1 MLEIGYVE
9 KNMQEI
15 SLEEI
20 PVKNYSVLT
29 PWFIWLTSALF
40 VLFQFFLQLSSGV
53 MIDELMHAFS
63 INALGAGL
71 LASTYYYVYV
81 ALQTPAGMLIDYY
94 GPRKLL
100 TIGGFICAMGCWLF
114 ASADH
119 LFLAEFSRLLMGAG
133 CSFAFVGSLYLIS
146 RWFSPSRF
154 ALMVG
159 IAETAGTVG
168 TIIGNL
174 FLATAIGQFGWRH
187 CMLGAALI
195 ASIIGAACWL
205 IIRDR
210 PPLQNKQVNKLS
222 GNEFFQQVVAILKNP
237 VAWWNGLYS
246 GLLFS
251 VVTVFV
257 ALWGI
262 PFLMKGQ
269 HISIALATLVAS
281 FVFAGLAIG
290 CPLIGFV
297 CQRITNRRKLMSIC
311 AFACAVLLTVV
322 LFAPSMPFIL
332 ICLLLFLLG
341 LLCSSYVI
349 NFAIAKE
356 IAEEQAIS
364 TSIGF
369 TNTLSVIT
377 APLLQPIVGGLLQ
390 FVHHLSGNSG
400 KGIESYTLLD
410 FQLALLILPVGLVVA
425 GIVAFY
431 ACPSSRR

>member
-1 MLEIGYVE
+1 
-9 KNMQEI
+9 MQEV
-15 SLEEI
+15 SLNEEA
-20 PVKNYSVLT
+20 YSQKSYSLLT

-53 MIDELMHAFS
+53 MIDELMHSFS

-100 TIGGFICAMGCWLF
+100 TLGGFICAVGCWLF
-114 ASADH
+114 ASATH
-119 LFLAEFSRLLMGAG
+119 LLLAELGRLLMGAG

-146 RWFSPSRF
+146 RWFSTSKF

-168 TIIGNL
+168 TIVGNL
-174 FLATAIGQFGWRH
+174 FLATAMGQFGWRH
-187 CMLGAALI
+187 CMLGAAFGAVMI
-195 ASIIGAACWL
+195 SIACWL

-210 PPLQNKQVNKLS
+210 PALS
-222 GNEFFQQVVAILKNP
+222 TKEVSRIKPDKFFQQAVAIIKNP

-262 PFLMKGQ
+262 PFLMKAQ
-269 HISIALATLVAS
+269 HISITLATLVAS
-281 FVFAGLAIG
+281 FVFVGLAIG
-290 CPLIGFV
+290 CPLIGFI
-297 CQRITNRRKLMSIC
+297 CQRLANRQKLMSAC
-311 AFACAVLLTVV
+311 AFACATLLTVV
-322 LFAPSMPFIL
+322 LLTPNLSL
-332 ICLLLFLLG
+332 IITCLLLFLIG
-341 LLCSSYVI
+341 VLCSSYVI

-356 IAEEQAIS
+356 IASEQATS

-377 APLLQPIVGGLLQ
+377 APLMQPIVGGLLQ
-390 FVHHLSGNSG
+390 FVHYLSGNTG
-400 KGIESYTLLD
+400 KGIESYTLGD
-410 FQLALLILPVGLVVA
+410 FQLALLILPLGLIFA
-425 GIVAFY
+425 GIIAFY
-431 ACPSSRR
+431 ACPSRRRN